1 MTVTPAD
8 RGPQLSAVTG
18 LFLALSTI
26 GIIIRC
32 YCRAVVVKAFAID
45 DWFAVI
51 AWVSYT
57 HGDSTAQNVEMLTMN
72 ARSASYYIV
81 DFLLLACTTEW
92 DNILRTSQ
100 KKPFQLR

>member
-8 RGPQLSAVTG
+8 RGPQVSAVAG

-26 GIIIRC
+26 GIILRC
-32 YCRAVVVKAFAID
+32 YCRAVVVKAFGLD

-57 HGDSTAQNVEMLTMN
+57 ATDLPVRVDLLTIN
-72 ARSASYYIV
+72 TRSSSLSFAHL
-81 DFLLLACTTEW
+81 LLLACTTEP
-92 DNILRTSQ
+92 DSMLQPSHKKTS
-100 KKPFQLR
+100 RSG